1 MTTFVH
7 LVTPLG
13 DMKLVTIANTWKM
26 NLDFGTNLD
35 SDFDLI
41 QNEPEK
47 IFCFENFWAFRQR
60 SIFDFYL
67 SSIEQVVPNLELF
80 E

>member
-13 DMKLVTIANTWKM
+13 DMKLVTIWNTWKM
-26 NLDFGTNLD
+26 NLNFGIVLD

-41 QNEPEK
+41 RNDPK
-47 IFCFENFWAFRQR
+47 IFSGLR

-67 SSIEQVVPNLELF
+67 SSIEQLVPKWILTTPSGRN
-80 E
+80 

>member
-26 NLDFGTNLD
+26 NLNFGTNLD
-35 SDFDLI
+35 SDFDSI
-41 QNEPEK
+41 QNDLTK
-47 IFCFENFWAFRQR
+47 IL
-60 SIFDFYL
+60 FDFSDCDL
-67 SSIEQVVPNLELF
+67 FLIFILVVQNK
-80 E
+80 